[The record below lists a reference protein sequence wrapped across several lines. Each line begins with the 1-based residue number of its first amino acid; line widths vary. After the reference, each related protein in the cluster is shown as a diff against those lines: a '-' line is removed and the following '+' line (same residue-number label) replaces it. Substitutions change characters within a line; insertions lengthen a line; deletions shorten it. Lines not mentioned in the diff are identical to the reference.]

1 MILECI
7 LIQEPEL
14 WVPIQPI
21 FKAKTIQSSMQQYCI
36 YYYFYR
42 TNSCFLSNCVKVENL
57 SSIKHLS
64 IIVQLILMIA
74 ILANGIIFRHTHRNF
89 SGELITH
96 ALLYSL
102 DSDSSDSAYPV
113 DPRHSHSAQEFERI
127 DLLSF
132 SVCTS
137 LIFLISKFIIFQVL
151 IIRRFRIISLKDV
164 NQFFQKNR
172 EEHPL
177 SQ

>member
-1 MILECI
+1 
-7 LIQEPEL
+7 
-14 WVPIQPI
+14 
-21 FKAKTIQSSMQQYCI
+21 
-36 YYYFYR
+36 
-42 TNSCFLSNCVKVENL
+42 
-57 SSIKHLS
+57 
-64 IIVQLILMIA
+64 MIA